1 MKNSDL
7 IIPLSIIIHLGIIN
21 YTLALL
27 IPEVYSS
34 AFSILYFNIAWLVLT
49 YSLNFYPTRRKERF
63 YDNIWVLTKLCFFY
77 GLVYLV
83 PFGFVDDFVFIWHY
97 HLFVYIILCFFL
109 ILYRIIFF
117 KLRRTY
123 RFAGGNFVN
132 VVVIGWDKNLKKI
145 RKVFDDPY
153 LGYRYNGF
161 FADRP
166 SKSETYLGNIDSCFS
181 YILNNSIDEIYC
193 VASELSPEQL
203 KNLIHFADNNLLV
216 FKVIPDNKNIY
227 SRAMSIDLYDKVPV
241 ISLRRVPLDTEYGR
255 VLKRIFDVA
264 FSLLVIILVLT
275 WLIPI
280 LFIIVKLDSK
290 GPLLFKQR
298 RHGYKRKVFWC
309 YKFRSMT
316 VNKDANLRMAA
327 KNDAR
332 LTRVGK
338 ILRKTNLDEMPQFFN
353 VFKGDMS
360 VVGPRP
366 HMEMHTK
373 DFETSVDKYL
383 VRHFVKPGITGLA
396 QIKGYRGEIVKA
408 SDIHNRTRLDIFY
421 VEKWS
426 IFLDFKIIFLT
437 ILNTVV
443 GEEKAY

>member
-27 IPEVYSS
+27 IPEVYFS

-49 YSLNFYPTRRKERF
+49 YSLNFYPTKRKERF
-63 YDNIWVLTKLCFFY
+63 YDNIWVLIKLYFFY
-77 GLVYLV
+77 ALVYLA
-83 PFGFVDDFVFIWHY
+83 PFGFMDDLVFIWHY
-97 HLFVYIILCFFL
+97 HLFVYIILCAFL

-166 SKSETYLGNIDSCFS
+166 SESGTYLGNIDSCFG
-181 YILNNSIDEIYC
+181 YILNNNIDEIYC
-193 VASELSPEQL
+193 VASELSPDQL

-255 VLKRIFDVA
+255 VLKRIFDVV

-280 LFIIVKLDSK
+280 LFVIVKLDSK
-290 GPLLFKQR
+290 GPLLFKQK

-366 HMEMHTK
+366 HMELHTK
-373 DFETSVDKYL
+373 NFETSVDKYL

-426 IFLDFKIIFLT
+426 IFLDIRIVFLT
-437 ILNTVV
+437 ILNTVI

>member
-7 IIPLSIIIHLGIIN
+7 IIPFSILVHLGIIN

-27 IPEVYSS
+27 IPEIYYST
-34 AFSILYFNIAWLVLT
+34 FSILYYNVAWLVLT
-49 YSLNFYPTRRKERF
+49 YSLNFYETKRKEGFFDRI
-63 YDNIWVLTKLCFFY
+63 NVLVKLYIFY
-77 GLVYLV
+77 GLVYFV
-83 PFGFVDDFVFIWHY
+83 PFGFVDDFTLKWDY
-97 HLFVYIILCFFL
+97 HLFAYLILCMFL
-109 ILYRIIFF
+109 TLYRVIYF

-123 RFAGGNFVN
+123 RFAGGNTIN

-153 LGYRYNGF
+153 LGYRYKGF

-166 SKSETYLGNIDSCFS
+166 SQSNTYLGNIDSCFG
-181 YILNNSIDEIYC
+181 YILNNDIEEIYC

-241 ISLRRVPLDTEYGR
+241 LSLRRVPLDTEYAR
-255 VLKRIFDVA
+255 ISKRIFDVF
-264 FSLLVIILVLT
+264 FSLLVIVFVLSWLVPL
-275 WLIPI
+275 LYV
-280 LFIIVKLDSK
+280 LVKLDSP
-290 GPLLFKQR
+290 GPLLFKQK
-298 RHGYKRKVFWC
+298 RHGYKRRVFWC

-316 VNKDANLRMAA
+316 VNTEANVRMAE

-332 LTRVGK
+332 LTRVGR

-366 HMEMHTK
+366 HMELHTK
-373 DFETSVDKYL
+373 NYETSVDKYL

-396 QIKGYRGEIVKA
+396 QIKGYRGEILKA
-408 SDIHNRTRLDIFY
+408 SDIHNRIRLDIFY

-426 IFLDFKIIFLT
+426 IFLDVRIILIT
-437 ILNTVV
+437 IINSIL